1 MTCLC
6 GSVQVRVNVP
16 VSSSVC
22 EYKGVNIKASGV
34 VPQAPSSFFFFFFS
48 EIVSHLSW
56 THQLI

>member
-1 MTCLC
+1 M
-6 GSVQVRVNVP
+6 RVNVP

-34 VPQAPSSFFFFFFS
+34 VPQAPSSCFFFFFFFS